1 MGFRIPATA
10 GAVSGLSLLAFVL
23 GVATAT
29 GGRGFYVPFLALS
42 LCLSV
47 GVFALAVP
55 IPNSI
60 KALIVIVLSF
70 VFGIWRVEVTPR
82 PSLRRIGNVS
92 ILAAST
98 APSTGIAAALTSWR
112 EIVTRRIASVLPPAD
127 AALVSGILYGERGLP
142 KTERDVFRASGLMHL
157 VAVSGSNVTVLVQFI
172 SILVSFF
179 RLRRRQTFIVT
190 SFVILV
196 FVGFVGFS
204 ASVARAAFMGWLV
217 LLARETGRAVKSFHL
232 LLVAAVILL
241 LINPWQLFY
250 DIGFALSFLA
260 TWGILA
266 WMPLI
271 DVYCGFL
278 PRAFGIRE
286 AFAMTVAATLCTAP
300 YSAWVFDQLT
310 LVGLLTN
317 VFAAPLVPFIMGF
330 GVIVA
335 AWGNFPGGTLISL
348 PALGLSRLLLS
359 VAEIANIFPWMNM
372 KITGMKLSTLVCSY
386 ALIVYFW
393 LLLTRKNELS
403 TDK

>member
-10 GAVSGLSLLAFVL
+10 GAVSGLCLLAFTL
-23 GVATAT
+23 GVAAAT
-29 GGRGFYVPFLALS
+29 GLRGFFISLVALS
-42 LCLSV
+42 ILLSV
-47 GVFALAVP
+47 GIFLFAAP
-55 IPNSI
+55 IPRHA
-60 KALIVIVLSF
+60 KAVIAIFLSF
-70 VFGIWRVEVTPR
+70 VFGIWRVEAAPR
-82 PSLRRIGNVS
+82 PMLRRIGNVS

-98 APSTGIAAALTSWR
+98 PQSSGVAVALASWR
-112 EIVTRRIASVLPPAD
+112 EVVTRRIASVLPPAD

-142 KTERDVFRASGLMHL
+142 KAERDAFRASGLMHL

-179 RLRRRQTFIVT
+179 RLRRRQTFVVT
-190 SFVILV
+190 SFVILI

-232 LLVAAVILL
+232 LLVAAVALL
-241 LINPWQLFY
+241 LINPWQLFF

-260 TWGILA
+260 TWGILS
-266 WMPLI
+266 WTPLI
-271 DVYCGFL
+271 EPYCRFL

-286 AFAMTVAATLCTAP
+286 AFAMTVGATLCTAP

-348 PALGLSRLLLS
+348 PTLGLSRLLLS
-359 VAEIANIFPWMNM
+359 VAEIAKIFPWMNL
-372 KITGMKLSTLVCSY
+372 KITGMKLSTLVCAY
-386 ALIVYFW
+386 ALIAYFW

-403 TDK
+403 TGK